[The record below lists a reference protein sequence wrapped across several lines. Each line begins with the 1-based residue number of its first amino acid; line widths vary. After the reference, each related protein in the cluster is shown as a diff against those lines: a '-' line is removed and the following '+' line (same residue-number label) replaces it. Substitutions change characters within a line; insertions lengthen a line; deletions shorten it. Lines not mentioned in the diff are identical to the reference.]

1 MTAPTEEI
9 AAGGARAVPA
19 RLPRRARLERRRART
34 AALFLAPALL
44 VLVVF
49 VLWPM
54 VNAAWLSFTDAGLIG
69 GGEFVGLE
77 NYTALPRDDR
87 FTNALGNT
95 VLYTVVTTPLSVLLA
110 LAAALALNRRLRGRG
125 FFRATFF
132 LPFVASLSI
141 TAIAWAF
148 LFDPLVGALP
158 AWLGRLG
165 LELGNGVRDP
175 ELAIWIVMF
184 VGIWRNVGFFMVMF
198 LAGLQSIPRELQEA
212 ATLDGAGAWGRF
224 RHVTLPLLSNTTMF
238 VAIIAVIFSFQAF
251 DQMYVMTAG
260 GPFFRTETL
269 VMLIYNR
276 GFDNYD
282 MGSAT
287 AISWVLVVLV
297 LVVSLAQLGYFR
309 RREVRY

>member
-1 MTAPTEEI
+1 M
-9 AAGGARAVPA
+9 AVPIHATGAGLRPA
-19 RLPRRARLERRRART
+19 RPRRRMLLEHRRART
-34 AALFLAPALL
+34 AALFLAPGLL

-54 VNAAWLSFTDAGLIG
+54 ANALWLSFTDAGLIN
-69 GGEFVGLE
+69 GGEFVGLD
-77 NYTALPRDDR
+77 NYTALAHDER

-95 VLYTVVTTPLSVLLA
+95 ALYSVVTTPVSVVLA
-110 LAAALALNRRLRGRG
+110 LAAAVALNRRLRARG

-141 TAIAWAF
+141 TAIAWSF
-148 LFDPLVGALP
+148 LFDPLVGAIP
-158 AWLGRLG
+158 AWLGNVG
-165 LELGNGVRDP
+165 VSLGNGVRDP
-175 ELAIWIVMF
+175 SLAIWIVMF

-198 LAGLQSIPRELQEA
+198 LAGLQSIPRELTEA
-212 ATLDGAGAWGRF
+212 ATLDGAEPWARF
-224 RHVTLPLLSNTTMF
+224 RRVTLPLISNTTMF

-269 VMLIYNR
+269 VMLVYNR
-276 GFDNYD
+276 AFDNYE

-287 AISWVLVVLV
+287 AISWVLVALV
-297 LVVSLAQLGYFR
+297 LAVSLVQLGYFR